1 MNRFKLIIHLVIVL
15 LFTFSCKTPQEGI
28 KKDIAG
34 KEDSNVIFETGNKRL
49 DHEYIKSGCAVT
61 DSVKNQIADIFS
73 YTDFF
78 HLYLQVKSYYPK
90 YLDHFP
96 CAEKLDKYTTPL
108 FALDREPLEKIDY
121 RSNIESFTLHR
132 EIVRNLHKIVDV
144 TKSVDGKY
152 LNVSGIKDTKLF
164 DNSDDELI
172 KQLTDPKTNLKFYSY
187 FDERSG
193 NYHEFFIPLKNYNL
207 IKSYLV
213 VLDKDSKK
221 INKAKVSN
229 FAIAYSAMLHL
240 TSPEVI
246 GKSKVIESRQFS
258 WIDEISSTPYYSAIH
273 PLNRFVAKDYVI
285 NDPLLAI
292 GYGYPSRL
300 FKSHILLARALTE
313 TNILPK
319 NFSIIP
325 AIEKSL
331 KSGNREYCGT
341 IASSNPEGLLIVEK
355 LQDGKLKVSKT
366 YMKHCFSKK
375 GLGIRSGS
383 MQAVNNKRFVNL

>member
-1 MNRFKLIIHLVIVL
+1 MNYFRLIIHLVIVL

-49 DHEYIKSGCAVT
+49 DQEYIKSGCAVT

-96 CAEKLDKYTTPL
+96 CAEELDKYTVPL

-144 TKSVDGKY
+144 TKSADSKY

-164 DNSDDELI
+164 DSSDDELI
-172 KQLTDPKTNLKFYSY
+172 KQLTDLKTNLKFYSY
-187 FDERSG
+187 F
-193 NYHEFFIPLKNYNL
+193 
-207 IKSYLV
+207 
-213 VLDKDSKK
+213 
-221 INKAKVSN
+221 
-229 FAIAYSAMLHL
+229 
-240 TSPEVI
+240 
-246 GKSKVIESRQFS
+246 
-258 WIDEISSTPYYSAIH
+258 DEISSTPYYSAIH

-313 TNILPK
+313 TSILPK

-331 KSGNREYCGT
+331 KSGKREYCGT

-355 LQDGKLKVSKT
+355 LQDGKLQVSKT

-375 GLGIRSGS
+375 GLGIRSGG
-383 MQAVNNKRFVNL
+383 MQAINNKRFVNL